1 MTRIPLEIVFKIIQ
15 FVPAPYLNFWMK
27 SDRTLKL
34 LIKKAFFFNK
44 FRDYKICCSKKFL
57 WNNNNSSFQRCSFC
71 RNNIKYDGKFLKIP
85 EIIIYKHISSANVGF
100 ISKNHSLSADFIM
113 DKSDL
118 IKREKCQPDII
129 FKNYKV
135 LSDYQIYT
143 LRDDYN
149 WNWVFKL
156 ISQCYYSD
164 MKLDFIKR
172 FKHELGW
179 EVLSEKKA
187 FDPKTLILFKEFIN
201 WNVLSINFSKIY
213 NYKRRFIFDTIL
225 NDDFILEHLN
235 FSVIFLQYLVVE
247 NDIQFIKDLFS
258 KLLMYYKKNDVN
270 IINVYN
276 SQKSEIKTLAKGN
289 LFLGSD
295 VIDRYELRDN
305 LNLLKNSDHLLHYIL
320 QDSVHELIKYLL

>member
-1 MTRIPLEIVFKIIQ
+1 MTKIPLEIVFKIIQ

-44 FRDYKICCSKKFL
+44 FRDYKICCSKKLL
-57 WNNNNSSFQRCSFC
+57 WNNSVFQRCCFC
-71 RNNIKYDGKFLKIP
+71 RNNIKYDGKIVKIP
-85 EIIIYKHISSANVGF
+85 EIIMYKHISPINLSY
-100 ISKNHSLSADFIM
+100 ISKYHLLSSDFIM

-135 LSDYQIYT
+135 LSDYQIYN
-143 LRDDYN
+143 LRDDHS

-172 FKHELGW
+172 FKYELEW
-179 EVLSEKKA
+179 EVISERKA
-187 FDPKTLILFKEFIN
+187 FDPKTLIFFKEFIN
-201 WNVLSINFSKIY
+201 WKALSINFSKIY

-247 NDIQFIKDLFS
+247 DDIEFIKDLFS
-258 KLLMYYKKNDVN
+258 KISMYYKKKDVN

-276 SQKSEIKTLAKGN
+276 SQKNVIKILAKGN

-295 VIDRYELRDN
+295 VIDRYELREKLD
-305 LNLLKNSDHLLHYIL
+305 LFKKYDIVLHYIL